1 MNCKDSVYNH
11 KRRNPECKEDLRMPR
26 QLRYAKPFVKET
38 REEHKSRSRECIT
51 IVKDSRRSKRKRIVV
66 NVSK

>member
-26 QLRYAKPFVKET
+26 QLRYAKPFVKKT
-38 REEHKSRSRECIT
+38 REEHKKSLKRMHN
-51 IVKDSRRSKRKRIVV
+51 DS
-66 NVSK
+66 